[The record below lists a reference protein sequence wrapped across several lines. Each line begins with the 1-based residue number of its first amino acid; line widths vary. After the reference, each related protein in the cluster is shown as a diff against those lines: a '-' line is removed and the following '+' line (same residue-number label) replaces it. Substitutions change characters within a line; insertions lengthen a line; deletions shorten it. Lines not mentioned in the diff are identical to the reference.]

1 MAESRVARTLVAML
15 AAFLLA
21 TPAWAQVNETGAIVG
36 TVHDEQGL
44 PLAGAS
50 IILRS
55 LNPPTRREVQTDQEG
70 RFSALGIQPNQYFLL
85 LLREGQILWSFPV
98 TLSPGQ
104 ETLRVDIDLKKFEEE
119 AEARSHLDPEL
130 EQRLAEERERTEKI
144 YLQHGHFNRAMRLLK
159 DNQPEKA
166 VEEYRAALAQEPDNG
181 TILGLLGS
189 ALAGLGR
196 TEEARA
202 ALQRALE
209 LEPTEGAHHNNFGM
223 LLARTGQPE
232 EALERFRRAAQLDP
246 ERAASY
252 SFNQGAL
259 LLNIGRTGEAI
270 AALKQATRLDPT
282 LAVAHFFLAV
292 GMVRRAE
299 ARSTRP
305 LMERPAERAEIIN
318 VFQRYL
324 QLAPD
329 GPYASQAQE
338 YLERLGAA
346 PPPMLLPPV
355 PQPEDLP

>member
-1 MAESRVARTLVAML
+1 MVGSRTACTLLAMV

-21 TPAWAQVNETGAIVG
+21 ATAWAQGSETGAIVG

-50 IILRS
+50 VVLRS
-55 LNPPTRREVQTDQEG
+55 KNPPTRREMKTDREG
-70 RFSALGIQPNQYFLL
+70 RFSIPGIQPNQYFLL

-104 ETLRVDIDLKKFEEE
+104 ETLRVDIDLKKLAEE
-119 AEARSHLDPEL
+119 AEARSRLDPEL
-130 EQRLAEERERTEKI
+130 ERRLADERERTEQI
-144 YLQHGHFNRAMRLLK
+144 YRQHAHFNRAMRLLK
-159 DNQPEKA
+159 DSQAENA
-166 VEEYRAALAQEPDNG
+166 VQEYRAALAEEPGNG

-196 TEEARA
+196 TEEARVT
-202 ALQRALE
+202 LRRALE
-209 LEPTEGAHHNNFGM
+209 LQPMEGAHHNNFGI

-232 EALERFRRAAQLDP
+232 EALEHFRRAAQFDP

-252 SFNQGAL
+252 HFNQGAL
-259 LLNIGRTGEAI
+259 LLNIGRTEEAI
-270 AALKQATRLDPT
+270 AALQQAARLDPT

-305 LMERPAERAEIIN
+305 LLERRAERVEIIN

-329 GPYASQAQE
+329 GSYASQAQQF
-338 YLERLGAA
+338 LEHLGAA